1 MSSHAPVATLALP
14 QTSPVPTW
22 ARTLARRP
30 LQLTVDGQKLAGD
43 LVIPARPEGLVLFV
57 HGSGSSRF
65 SRRNRAVA
73 TALQHNGLATLLFDL
88 LSPVEEAIDRR
99 DGSLRFDM
107 ALLSRR
113 TLGVLHALDEHPWLR
128 ELPIGLFGASTG
140 AAAALL
146 AAAGRPDRVQALV
159 SRGGRPDLAGAVL
172 TAVRCPVLL
181 LVGENDPEVLELN
194 REAASR
200 LHCPHQLTVI
210 PGASHLFEEAGA
222 LEQVSELAGSW
233 FAAHLGRPS

>member
-1 MSSHAPVATLALP
+1 MSSHAPTATIALP
-14 QTSPVPTW
+14 QTSPVPAW

-30 LQLTVDGQKLAGD
+30 LQLTVDGQRLAAD

-73 TALQHNGLATLLFDL
+73 TALQQNGLATLLFDL

-99 DGSLRFDM
+99 DGSLRFDLP
-107 ALLSRR
+107 LLSRR
-113 TLGVLHALDEHPWLR
+113 TLGVLQALDEHPWLK

-140 AAAALL
+140 AAAALQ

-159 SRGGRPDLAGAVL
+159 SRGGRPDLAGAML

-194 REAASR
+194 REAAHH

-222 LEQVSELAGSW
+222 LEQVGGLASSW
-233 FAAHLGRPS
+233 FAAHLDRPA